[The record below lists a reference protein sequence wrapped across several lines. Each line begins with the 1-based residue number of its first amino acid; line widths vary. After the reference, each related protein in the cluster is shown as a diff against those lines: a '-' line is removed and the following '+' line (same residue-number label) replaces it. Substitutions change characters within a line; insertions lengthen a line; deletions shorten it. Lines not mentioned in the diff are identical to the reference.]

1 MAIPRKGPLPL
12 GQTLPVLPGY
22 TVNSGNPISQARVG
36 GANAS
41 GALPPPWT
49 VGVKAWRVGFRF
61 EASPGRQDVSVSAV
75 VVALSW
81 VLVYFCFLPSFIV
94 KLSGVDIR

>member
-1 MAIPRKGPLPL
+1 MLLVPFHHH
-12 GQTLPVLPGY
+12 
-22 TVNSGNPISQARVG
+22 
-36 GANAS
+36 GA
-41 GALPPPWT
+41 

-61 EASPGRQDVSVSAV
+61 EASPGHQDVSVSVV

-81 VLVYFCFLPSFIV
+81 VLVYFCFLPSLIV